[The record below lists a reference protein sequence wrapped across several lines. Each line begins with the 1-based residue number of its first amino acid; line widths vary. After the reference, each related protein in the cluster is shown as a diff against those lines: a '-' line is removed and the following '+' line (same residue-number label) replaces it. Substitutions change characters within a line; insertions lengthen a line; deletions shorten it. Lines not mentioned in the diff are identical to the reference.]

1 MALTNDDIR
10 LAPERLHQAEK
21 TRKQIRQI
29 SLEYPGITIAD
40 AYAIQKA
47 WIEIKVAEG
56 RVVKGHKIGL
66 TSKAMQ
72 SALGIDEPDSGVL
85 LDDMFFAD
93 GGLVP
98 SDRFIGTRVEAE
110 LAFIMKQR
118 LAGPD
123 CTMFDVLNATD
134 FVVPALEILDTR
146 IERVDPVMK
155 STRKIFDTIADNAAN
170 AGIVLGGRPLRPLD
184 ADLRWIGALCYRNG
198 ELEETGL
205 AAGVLNHPATSVA
218 WLANKIAPN
227 GLALE
232 AGQVVLAGSFIRPIE
247 TRKGDTIQADYGP
260 YGSMSCYFA
269 LCAQQNR
276 VSKKNMPHFTIEYSA
291 NLDARVDMGK
301 VVEVVRKAAIE
312 TSIFP
317 LGGIR
322 VRAVRCEHYAIADG
336 NPNLAF
342 LDMVLRLGEGRGL
355 ATRKKAGEHIFRA
368 LSDLLDPVFAQGQ
381 FALSFDMQI
390 NDKETSWKRN
400 NIHEV
405 LKAEIPKAES
415 AHG

>member
-1 MALTNDDIR
+1 MALSKDDIR
-10 LAPERLHQAEK
+10 IAAERLDHAEK
-21 TRKQIRQI
+21 NRKQIRQI
-29 SLEYPGITIAD
+29 SLDHPDITVDD

-47 WIEIKVAEG
+47 WVAMKVAQG

-66 TSKAMQ
+66 TSRAMQ
-72 SALGIDEPDSGVL
+72 SALNIDEPDSGVL

-98 SDRFIGTRVEAE
+98 SDRFIATRVEAE
-110 LAFIMKQR
+110 LAFVMKQR

-134 FVVPALEILDTR
+134 YVVPALEILDTR
-146 IERVDPVMK
+146 VERIDPQTR

-198 ELEETGL
+198 QLEETGL

-218 WLANKIAPN
+218 WLANKIAPH

-260 YGSMSCYFA
+260 WGTVSCYF
-269 LCAQQNR
+269 
-276 VSKKNMPHFTIEYSA
+276 T
-291 NLDARVDMGK
+291 
-301 VVEVVRKAAIE
+301 
-312 TSIFP
+312 
-317 LGGIR
+317 
-322 VRAVRCEHYAIADG
+322 
-336 NPNLAF
+336 
-342 LDMVLRLGEGRGL
+342 
-355 ATRKKAGEHIFRA
+355 
-368 LSDLLDPVFAQGQ
+368 
-381 FALSFDMQI
+381 
-390 NDKETSWKRN
+390 
-400 NIHEV
+400 
-405 LKAEIPKAES
+405 
-415 AHG
+415 